1 MRNFRGEKM
10 SGICIKTPRLYS
22 HSIFPP
28 RFSPFLFFPPLHM
41 QPFLNHAV
49 ATLWLY
55 SLYFLLLPL
64 SLHLY
69 HSLTLPSP
77 SMGLALAPSLR
88 LRQGVSEWWSF
99 SGPWEWSCGFSV
111 PHIRG
116 RALALCMLQEFSL
129 AENQALTTSSVALA
143 AARAVQ
149 TNYLSPAHNIR
160 EIMSMS
166 HCLYLYSLSF
176 IRTYVC
182 FYCIN
187 FLTIPWHRMTWSK
200 FLLAALKGKKGLY
213 LHNIQ

>member
-22 HSIFPP
+22 RSIFPP
-28 RFSPFLFFPPLHM
+28 RFSPFLSPPPSYAAIPQSRGRNTVTVLSLFPP
-41 QPFLNHAV
+41 
-49 ATLWLY
+49 
-55 SLYFLLLPL
+55 SLPL

-88 LRQGVSEWWSF
+88 LHQGVSEWWSF

-149 TNYLSPAHNIR
+149 TN
-160 EIMSMS
+160 
-166 HCLYLYSLSF
+166 
-176 IRTYVC
+176 
-182 FYCIN
+182 
-187 FLTIPWHRMTWSK
+187 
-200 FLLAALKGKKGLY
+200 
-213 LHNIQ
+213 